1 MEFFKFK
8 LFHQVKH
15 VLDNETID
23 LNFVYPLN
31 LFSFLKNKS
40 ILSIIYPFER

>member
-23 LNFVYPLN
+23 LNFVYPFKPVIFSQKQINIEYN
-31 LFSFLKNKS
+31 LR
-40 ILSIIYPFER
+40 FER